1 MKSWM
6 PLEPMGVPRSSAS
19 AAAMGGQ
26 LWVLGGTSGSR
37 QRTVERYDAR
47 AGKWESVRRGPSNPP
62 FGSGSSQ
69 GLKASKLLMER
80 FKANFRALRGPP
92 EAPAQDIWK
101 AIPHQSSEGGG
112 SSRSSNNGGS
122 GSSSTQHHHQLDDS
136 DTESSSLSSSSSE
149 GAEILAQKEGPFQDS
164 FVQVSCHLFVDP
176 NVSESEVESDAES
189 VNSDKGRG
197 SSVISAF
204 SAQSAATAT
213 TFQSVA
219 SAAPSASAQSVDY
232 SVASSLPELR
242 LLPPEMPAADDTV
255 LPTPGSLGHPELCQ
269 RACIYFGSGP
279 CQNGAF
285 CGYCHLPHTTPPV
298 KLNKRQRL
306 LLQRLR
312 ASELLAIIHDKLR
325 IRARDQGFLLEA
337 DDMLQ
342 QVEELLHHAQQSD
355 TTAVPSLSDESHGN
369 LSRVLGR
376 MSMAG
381 LLGFII
387 RLQDVDREIID
398 RLVQEVAILKA
409 KLFHQLADGRPRVRS
424 AGQAC
429 CCLDRLYA
437 FGGTDQNQR
446 VHSSL
451 EGYNPE
457 AGGSWIFRKSMQAPM
472 WCYDGIN

>member
-1 MKSWM
+1 M
-6 PLEPMGVPRSSAS
+6 
-19 AAAMGGQ
+19 
-26 LWVLGGTSGSR
+26 
-37 QRTVERYDAR
+37 D
-47 AGKWESVRRGPSNPP
+47 
-62 FGSGSSQ
+62 
-69 GLKASKLLMER
+69 R
-80 FKANFRALRGPP
+80 FKANFRTLRGPP
-92 EAPAQDIWK
+92 DAPAQDFWK
-101 AIPHQSSEGGG
+101 AISHQSSEG

-122 GSSSTQHHHQLDDS
+122 AGSSSTQHHHQLDDS
-136 DTESSSLSSSSSE
+136 DSESSSLSSSSSE
-149 GAEILAQKEGPFQDS
+149 GAGVLAQKQGPFQDS
-164 FVQVSCHLFVDP
+164 FVQVSRHLFVNPD
-176 NVSESEVESDAES
+176 
-189 VNSDKGRG
+189 G
-197 SSVISAF
+197 SSVISEF

-213 TFQSVA
+213 TFQSVG
-219 SAAPSASAQSVDY
+219 SAAPSASAQSIDY

-242 LLPPEMPAADDTV
+242 LLPPEMPAADNTV

-387 RLQDVDREIID
+387 RRQDVDRENID
-398 RLVQEVAILKA
+398 KLVQEVAILKA
-409 KLFHQLADGRPRVRS
+409 KLFHQLADDGRPR
-424 AGQAC
+424 G
-429 CCLDRLYA
+429 
-437 FGGTDQNQR
+437 
-446 VHSSL
+446 
-451 EGYNPE
+451 
-457 AGGSWIFRKSMQAPM
+457 
-472 WCYDGIN
+472 